1 MRTALLVKRWK
12 LRERRNTSRYA
23 ALMYTA
29 LLAQWRKAYM
39 QYDDTKAFEVDSSIL
54 ETVYRNLYTRVSEE
68 EAELAILMLSRQ
80 GAKDLFGAIASL
92 FSSTGE
98 PLTVRFIKDLMEQYY
113 NVYILERLKD
123 VNETTRRYIQEAI
136 QYGIDNG
143 FNPIEM
149 TRYMRERARE
159 LSKMRA
165 VKIARTEVTTAAN
178 RAQLLTHEASPF
190 EYTKSW
196 MPVVDGKTRDS
207 HIEMNPRVFIDLWET
222 FNVKDRKG
230 GFDEMIAPGDST
242 AGAANV
248 VNCRC
253 VLLYQVKKDSN
264 GRPIRK

>member
-12 LRERRNTSRYA
+12 LRERRYTTRYA
-23 ALMYTA
+23 ALIYTT
-29 LLAQWRKAYM
+29 LLAQWRKAYW
-39 QYDDTKAFEVDSSIL
+39 QYEETGAFEIDFAIL
-54 ETVYRNLYTRVSEE
+54 EAVYRNMYVRVSEE
-68 EAELAILMLSRQ
+68 EAALAIDSIKQ
-80 GAKDLFGAIASL
+80 GKDFFGAIARL
-92 FSSTGE
+92 FSSTDE
-98 PLTVRFIKDLMEQYY
+98 PLTVRFIKELMDQYY
-113 NVYILERLKD
+113 NVYILERLKE

-149 TRYMRERARE
+149 ARYMRQRAGE

-207 HIEMNPRVFIDLWET
+207 HIEMNPKVFIDLWET